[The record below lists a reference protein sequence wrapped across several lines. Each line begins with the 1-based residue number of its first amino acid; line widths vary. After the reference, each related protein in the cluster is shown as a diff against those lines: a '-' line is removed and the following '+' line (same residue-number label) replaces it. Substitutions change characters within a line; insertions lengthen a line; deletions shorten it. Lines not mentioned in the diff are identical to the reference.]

1 MKRAVFAVL
10 FFILAHGAYAQNVPT
25 GFDLSNY
32 GVRIEPDKRLIVV
45 LAALDA
51 ARTTNEAGES
61 VPVLNTKL
69 SPEGTKFREQLRSD
83 LVALNDGLRQ
93 RISTFVI
100 QHKKRNPSAT
110 DAEIVAP
117 FISMAYALG
126 PVPDLSDPIVTTDL
140 PGNLLDVLD
149 FAPLVRDFYRRSS
162 ISGNL
167 NDYVKT
173 YQKTAD
179 GQLRGS
185 A

>member
-1 MKRAVFAVL
+1 MKKAVFAII
-10 FFILAHGAYAQNVPT
+10 FFVYAAAVSAQNVPT

-32 GVRIEPDKRLIVV
+32 GVRIEPDKRVIVV
-45 LAALDA
+45 LATLDA
-51 ARTTNEAGES
+51 ARTTNGAGES
-61 VPVLNTKL
+61 VPALNTKL

-100 QHKKRNPSAT
+100 QYKKRNPTAT

-117 FISMAYALG
+117 FVSMAYALG
-126 PVPDLSDPIVTTDL
+126 PVPDLADPVVTSDL

-162 ISGNL
+162 ISANL
-167 NDYVKT
+167 NEYIRT
-173 YQKTAD
+173 YQKASD
-179 GQLRGS
+179 GRLRNS
-185 A
+185 